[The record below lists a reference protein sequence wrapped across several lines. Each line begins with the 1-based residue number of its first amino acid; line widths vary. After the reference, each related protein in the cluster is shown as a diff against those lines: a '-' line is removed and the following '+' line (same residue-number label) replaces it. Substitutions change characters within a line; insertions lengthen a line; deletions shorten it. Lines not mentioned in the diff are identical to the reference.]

1 MNTRDT
7 KTIDYFLRDSE
18 KNFSEVINI
27 HNRGVK
33 MNKKSRKTCKIWNK
47 ILMQNSSIK
56 KKLKTRKSSEI
67 WNGFFETFR
76 KKESKK
82 G

>member
-33 MNKKSRKTCKIWNK
+33 MNKKSRKTCKI
-47 ILMQNSSIK
+47 
-56 KKLKTRKSSEI
+56 
-67 WNGFFETFR
+67 
-76 KKESKK
+76 
-82 G
+82 

>member
-1 MNTRDT
+1 
-7 KTIDYFLRDSE
+7 
-18 KNFSEVINI
+18 
-27 HNRGVK
+27 
-33 MNKKSRKTCKIWNK
+33 
-47 ILMQNSSIK
+47 MQNSSIK